1 MKIVVVSAKHM
12 DKETLKFHL
21 ITYGCQMNKNDSER
35 VAGLLEGLGFE
46 ATENER
52 EADFILLNTCSVRK
66 SAEDRVFGKMQ
77 DLLKLKEKNP
87 RLIVAVTGC
96 MPGRDKAGAF
106 KKKLKAVDLYFS
118 TADMVNLPRWIAEL
132 RPDIVNSGDL
142 VSDYLKIKPGRN
154 PSAQAYVTIQ
164 TGCNNFCAYCV
175 VPHSRGLEKNRP
187 LKDILEEVKELAERG
202 VIEITLLGQV
212 VNAYKACDPEDFSAG
227 NPYQDHFAALLWE
240 INQIPG
246 LQRVHWTAPHPNHMT
261 DQVIDALTLPK
272 QINFL
277 HLPVQSGSNEV
288 LRRMNRKYT
297 AEKYLEIIQ
306 KVKAKRPGIAL
317 GTDII
322 VGFSG
327 ETPEQLEETV
337 ALFRAADFDISYH
350 AEYSQRSG
358 TLAAKIYQDDVAP
371 DEKKRRWRVL
381 QKLLE
386 ETSLRK
392 NQAMVGKQ
400 ASVLVAKVEQ
410 GIASGNTS
418 EMKLCC
424 FRSDDLSLVGKIVS
438 VKVIF
443 AGEWQLI
450 ANLLE

>member
-1 MKIVVVSAKHM
+1 
-12 DKETLKFHL
+12 
-21 ITYGCQMNKNDSER
+21 
-35 VAGLLEGLGFE
+35 
-46 ATENER
+46 
-52 EADFILLNTCSVRK
+52 VRK

-77 DLLKLKEKNP
+77 NLLKLKEKNP

-96 MPGRDKAGAF
+96 MPGRDKTSAF

-118 TADMVNLPRWIAEL
+118 TAEMVNLPRWITEL

-142 VSDYLKIKPGRN
+142 MTDYLKIKPGRI
-154 PSAQAYVTIQ
+154 PSSQAYVTIQ

-175 VPHSRGLEKNRP
+175 VPHSRGLEQNRP
-187 LKDILEEVKELAERG
+187 LKDILEEVKDLAERG

-212 VNAYKACDPEDFSAG
+212 VNAYKARDSENFSAA
-227 NPYQDHFAALLWE
+227 NPYVISSVAERSRLKEISPLAPLGRNDKRAGDDKGDHFAALLWE
-240 INQIPG
+240 INQIPN

-261 DQVIDALTLPK
+261 DEVIDALTLPK

-297 AEKYLEIIQ
+297 REKFLEIIQ
-306 KVKAKRPGIAL
+306 KIKAQRPGMAL

-327 ETPEQLEETV
+327 ETPEQFEETV
-337 ALFRAADFDISYH
+337 TLFKIADFDISYH
-350 AEYSQRSG
+350 AEYSVRSG

-392 NQAMVGKQ
+392 NQVLVGQ
-400 ASVLVAKVEQ
+400 PASVLVTKVEQ
-410 GIASGNTS
+410 GIASGNTN
-418 EMKLCC
+418 EMKLCS
-424 FRSDDLSLVGKIVS
+424 FRSDDPGLVGKIVR
-438 VKVIF
+438 VKIIF